1 MYVKIPKITTAN
13 NSKSCKTSD
22 VVIAVTPFNTEGIT
36 VAALPIKVLY
46 HSLCNL

>member
-22 VVIAVTPFNTEGIT
+22 VVIAVTPF
-36 VAALPIKVLY
+36 LY
-46 HSLCNL
+46 TFVQRE